1 MLSATT
7 SQRTCLKICP
17 NDVYKPLDQEAEK
30 REIADYSPETN
41 DAIISAEIMLPFQAS
56 IMPTIL
62 KVRRKWKIL

>member
-7 SQRTCLKICP
+7 SQRTCLKICS

-41 DAIISAEIMLPFQAS
+41 DAIVSAEIMLPFQSS
-56 IMPTIL
+56 IIPATL
-62 KVRRKWKIL
+62 KVRQK